1 MRAVVSV
8 AFFALAGCGPPA
20 PTHSGPPGAAHPA
33 KSPAGTAAPMPYIY
47 PAPVKGHYE
56 EVNTGNFDLVDGI
69 AYAGNG
75 GTVVYVTAKSIASP
89 VLGGSTCP
97 MTQARALTLLRN
109 AGFLEV
115 ELDAS
120 GRSKYFA
127 GGTPYAGRGREED
140 VGGRYWR
147 IRGGKVADGR
157 VAGSVTYTGHG
168 QFEFDLPVAK
178 PGVNEVGEGDRV
190 QGRRADQTRR
200 TPTEGEV
207 TAAYAAMR
215 RAALAK
221 DLEAMLTIQG
231 FGAKQI
237 AAIRG
242 LPGIDADLAAH
253 ADRFLDPGA
262 PEEPAVSAGMG
273 QVGGRGKNSKGAAFF
288 NFYEFAPCGDKLVL
302 VGIGENP
309 Q

>member
-1 MRAVVSV
+1 MSV
-8 AFFALAGCGPPA
+8 AFFALAGCNPA
-20 PTHSGPPGAAHPA
+20 PARSGPPGAAPPA
-33 KSPAGTAAPMPYIY
+33 KSPAGAAAPTPYIY

-69 AYAGNG
+69 AYAGDG
-75 GTVVYVTAKSIASP
+75 GTVVHVATKPIASP
-89 VLGGSTCP
+89 VLGHSSCP

-115 ELDAS
+115 TLDAS

-127 GGTPYAGRGREED
+127 GGTPYEGRGREED
-140 VGGRYWR
+140 VGGRYWK
-147 IRGGKVADGR
+147 IGGGKVAGGR
-157 VAGSVTYTGHG
+157 IAGSVSYKGRG
-168 QFEFDLPVAK
+168 GFEFDLPVAK
-178 PGVNEVGEGDRV
+178 PGVNEVSEGDRV
-190 QGRRADQTRR
+190 QGRRVDETRR
-200 TPTEGEV
+200 APSEGEV
-207 TAAYAAMR
+207 TAAYTAMR
-215 RAALAK
+215 SAARAK
-221 DLEAMLTIQG
+221 DLTAMLTAQG
-231 FGAKQI
+231 FDGKQI
-237 AAIRG
+237 EAIRE
-242 LPGIDADLAAH
+242 LPGIDADVAAH

-262 PEEPAVSAGMG
+262 PEEAAVSAGLG